1 MTENNKL
8 ILSMDIGT
16 SKVCC
21 VVAKNDQKSI
31 DILRVTTLKH
41 NNLLDNDNV
50 NNNKMQEIVYQ
61 CFKTVTKD
69 LDLKKLFFAI
79 SLSGNHILSKNIILN
94 VPKNN
99 PEKSLI
105 TKEDINRVI
114 KIAKKIEVEEDQKII
129 HVIPRTYT
137 LDGIEGIRN
146 PLGMHT
152 FDLKA
157 FCHVILGSISEISR
171 LNKFTGLISIIPDKY
186 LVGSVVS
193 AKSLLTAS
201 ERESGAILIDIG
213 AGITDI
219 AIFHKSSI
227 IHPESIPIG
236 GNIFTNDISVAFDIN
251 FDNAENLKLMHGSVT
266 PERVE
271 NTKTI
276 KIFPQAYD
284 DELEITKREL
294 AQLLKD
300 RASELI
306 RMIGY
311 RLDNENI
318 SHLDI
323 NQIVL
328 TGGTSKMDGMLQLTR
343 FLLQKRV
350 RNIDEN
356 FEKNLE
362 GEKLDPS
369 TSCAISLSKLALTE
383 SIINP
388 EIHTDKNKFI
398 NKKFYLKKIISL
410 KNYLFE
416 KTK

>member
-227 IHPESIPIG
+227 IHTESIPIG

-251 FDNAENLKLMHGSVT
+251 FDDAENLKLMHGSVT

>member
-227 IHPESIPIG
+227 IHTESIPIG

-251 FDNAENLKLMHGSVT
+251 FDDAENLKLMHGSVT

-410 KNYLFE
+410 KNYIFE

>member
-157 FCHVILGSISEISR
+157 FCHELLWDTQLR
-171 LNKFTGLISIIPDKY
+171 KY
-186 LVGSVVS
+186 R
-193 AKSLLTAS
+193 AK
-201 ERESGAILIDIG
+201 
-213 AGITDI
+213 
-219 AIFHKSSI
+219 
-227 IHPESIPIG
+227 
-236 GNIFTNDISVAFDIN
+236 
-251 FDNAENLKLMHGSVT
+251 
-266 PERVE
+266 
-271 NTKTI
+271 
-276 KIFPQAYD
+276 
-284 DELEITKREL
+284 
-294 AQLLKD
+294 
-300 RASELI
+300 
-306 RMIGY
+306 
-311 RLDNENI
+311 
-318 SHLDI
+318 
-323 NQIVL
+323 IV
-328 TGGTSKMDGMLQLTR
+328 
-343 FLLQKRV
+343 
-350 RNIDEN
+350 
-356 FEKNLE
+356 
-362 GEKLDPS
+362 
-369 TSCAISLSKLALTE
+369 
-383 SIINP
+383 
-388 EIHTDKNKFI
+388 
-398 NKKFYLKKIISL
+398 
-410 KNYLFE
+410 
-416 KTK
+416 

>member
-227 IHPESIPIG
+227 IHTESIPIG

-251 FDNAENLKLMHGSVT
+251 FDDAENLKLMHGSVT

-369 TSCAISLSKLALTE
+369 TSCAISLSKLALIE

-388 EIHTDKNKFI
+388 EIHTNKNKFI

>member
-201 ERESGAILIDIG
+201 ERESGAVLIDIG

-227 IHPESIPIG
+227 IHTESIPIG

-251 FDNAENLKLMHGSVT
+251 FDDAENLKLMHGSVT

>member
-193 AKSLLTAS
+193 AKSLLTGS

-227 IHPESIPIG
+227 IHTESIPIG

-251 FDNAENLKLMHGSVT
+251 FDDAENLKLMHGSVT

-318 SHLDI
+318 SNLDI

>member
-1 MTENNKL
+1 
-8 ILSMDIGT
+8 MDIGT

-21 VVAKNDQKSI
+21 VVAKNNQKTM
-31 DILRVTTLKH
+31 DILRVATLKH
-41 NNLLDNDNV
+41 NNLLDNDNE
-50 NNNKMQEIVYQ
+50 NNKMQEIVYQ

-69 LDLKKLFFAI
+69 LDLKRLFFAI

-99 PEKSLI
+99 TGKSLV

-114 KIAKKIEVEEDQKII
+114 KIAKNIEVEEDQKII

-171 LNKFTGLISIIPDKY
+171 LNKFINLISITPDKY

-193 AKSLLTAS
+193 AKNLLTAT

-213 AGITDI
+213 AGVTDI

-227 IHPESIPIG
+227 IHTESIPIG
-236 GNIFTNDISVAFDIN
+236 GNIFTNDISIAFDIN
-251 FDNAENLKLMHGSVT
+251 FDDAENLKLMHGSVT

-276 KIFPQAYD
+276 KISPRAYD

-318 SHLDI
+318 SDLEI

-328 TGGTSKMDGMLQLTR
+328 TGGTSKMDGMLQLAR

-350 RNIDEN
+350 RNIDGN

-362 GEKLDPS
+362 GEQLDPS
-369 TSCAISLSKLALTE
+369 TSCAISISKLALTE
-383 SIINP
+383 SIINT

-398 NKKFYLKKIISL
+398 KKKFYQKKIISL

-416 KTK
+416 KIK